1 MNPILILDY
10 AGIAVFA
17 ATGALAASRKQVDMI
32 GFLFSVAIT
41 GIGGGTLRDLIL
53 GVPVFW
59 VVNPDYLVICV
70 VTAVIV
76 YFTAHL
82 VESRYRLLLWLD
94 AVGLA
99 AYCVFGAWKALSV
112 TGSPVIGVVMGA
124 ITASFGGILRDQL
137 AGEPSIL
144 LQREIYITAALLGAS
159 VYTGLA
165 MAGLPVM
172 TAALLAAAAGFAIR
186 GGALKFGWSFPP
198 YKARPG
204 RKPEDIR

>member
-17 ATGALAASRKQVDMI
+17 ATGALAASRKQLDII
-32 GFLFSVAIT
+32 GFLFFAAFT
-41 GIGGGTLRDLIL
+41 GIGGGTVRDLIL

-59 VVNPDYLVICV
+59 VVNPDYLLICV
-70 VTAVIV
+70 VTAVLV

-82 VESRYRLLLWLD
+82 FESRYKLLLWLD

-99 AYCVFGAWKALSV
+99 AYCVFGAWKAFGV
-112 TGSPVIGVVMGA
+112 TGSPVIAVVMGV

-144 LQREIYITAALLGAS
+144 LQREIYITAALAGAA
-159 VYTGLA
+159 VYTGLD

-172 TAALLAAAAGFAIR
+172 VAALTAAGVAFAIR
-186 GGALKFGWSFPP
+186 GGAMKFGWSIPP
-198 YKARPG
+198 YKAKPG
-204 RKPEDIR
+204 RKPEDIS